1 MYTVYR
7 FERSESTMRS
17 SSVLRAAAAAS
28 LVLSFASGSSP
39 ALAQADAPGTRHLR
53 LDECVDLALRNNVE
67 VQSATEDVAASEA
80 SRAGSRGQI
89 GPRVRVDAYAH
100 YWDSPYNIPFGAA
113 AFPVRDQFEWN
124 ATLSATQPITGLF
137 AIFDAYKIKNLGVD
151 IANIRRE
158 TTRRET
164 AYRVVESYY
173 HVLQG
178 QRLVEVAAAS
188 VEQLQ
193 AQLKQS
199 NSFHTNGVVSQD
211 DVLRAQLAVANAQQ
225 RLIQMRSRISLE
237 QARLAV
243 LVGQPDL
250 TIDPQPIAAGA
261 EQRQPRQDA
270 VTLDQAQKTAET
282 QRVELV
288 EVDKRIEQSDKKV
301 KVAYLRLAPQVS
313 VVGAYIHNEGSQF
326 VQTNSA
332 YVGAQATWDVWDW
345 GTTAGG
351 ILEAKARARQAM
363 LARTKISDQIRLE
376 VRRAYLELTAA
387 SEAMVVAQASVAS
400 AEENFRLVRKRYDAS
415 AATSFDV
422 IDAEGLLTQS
432 RGQMQ
437 TAVYDQLVARA
448 ALRRAMGTTAALLA
462 RD

>member
-1 MYTVYR
+1 
-7 FERSESTMRS
+7 MRCS
-17 SSVLRAAAAAS
+17 SALRAAAAA
-28 LVLSFASGSSP
+28 LFVLSLESVASQ
-39 ALAQADAPGTRHLR
+39 ALAQDTPATPATTAARRMR

-67 VQSATEDVAASEA
+67 VQSAADDVAASEA
-80 SRAGSRGQI
+80 QRAGSRGLI
-89 GPRVRVDAYAH
+89 GPKIRVDAYAH
-100 YWDSPYNIPFGAA
+100 EWNSPFNIPFGGAS
-113 AFPVRDQFEWN
+113 FPVRDQFEWN
-124 ATLSATQPITGLF
+124 ATVSAIQPVSGLF
-137 AIFDAYKIKNLGVD
+137 AIFDAYKIRNLGVD

-158 TTRRET
+158 VTRRDT

-173 HVLQG
+173 HLVQG

-199 NSFHTNGVVSQD
+199 NSFHNNGVVSQD

-225 RLIQMRSRISLE
+225 RLIQMRARVSLE

-243 LVGQPDL
+243 LVGEPDV
-250 TIDPQPIAAGA
+250 TIDPQPIGA
-261 EQRQPRQDA
+261 DAPAQRDA
-270 VTLDQAQKTAET
+270 MTLDQAQKNADA
-282 QRVELV
+282 QRIELV
-288 EVDKRIEQSDKKV
+288 EVDKRIEQADKEV
-301 KVAYLRLAPQVS
+301 KVAYLKLAPQVS
-313 VVGAYIHNEGSQF
+313 IVGAYIHNEGSQF
-326 VQTNSA
+326 AQTNSA
-332 YVGAQATWDVWDW
+332 YVGAQASWDVWDW
-345 GTTAGG
+345 GTTTSG
-351 ILEAKARARQAM
+351 ISEAKARAHQAS
-363 LARTKISDQIRLE
+363 LGRTKISDQIRLE

-437 TAVYDQLVARA
+437 TALYDQLVARA
-448 ALRRAMGTTAALLA
+448 ALRRAMGTTADKLA
-462 RD
+462 RE

>member
-1 MYTVYR
+1 
-7 FERSESTMRS
+7 MRRL
-17 SSVLRAAAAAS
+17 SVVRAPAATAAVLVALS
-28 LVLSFASGSSP
+28 LDSVASP
-39 ALAQADAPGTRHLR
+39 ALAQGNTDPGNAASPGTPSARRMR

-67 VQSATEDVAASEA
+67 VQSATEEVAVSEA
-80 SRAGSRGQI
+80 QRAGSRGLI
-89 GPRVRVDAYAH
+89 GPKVRVDAYAH
-100 YWDSPYNIPFGAA
+100 EWDSPYNIPFGAA
-113 AFPVRDQFEWN
+113 SFPVRDQFEWN

-137 AIFDAYKIKNLGVD
+137 AIFDAYKVKSLGVD

-158 TTRRET
+158 MVRRDT
-164 AYRVVESYY
+164 AYRVIESYY
-173 HVLQG
+173 HLIQG

-225 RLIQMRSRISLE
+225 RLIQMRSRVSLE
-237 QARLAV
+237 QAKLAV
-243 LVGQPDL
+243 LVGQPDV
-250 TIDPQPIAAGA
+250 TIDPQPIGA
-261 EQRQPRQDA
+261 DQQAQRDA

-282 QRVELV
+282 QRIELV
-288 EVDKRIEQSDKKV
+288 EVDKRIEQTDKEV

-313 VVGAYIHNEGSQF
+313 IVGAYIHNEGSQF

-345 GTTAGG
+345 GTTTSG
-351 ILEAKARARQAM
+351 ISEAKARARQAT

-376 VRRAYLELTAA
+376 VRRAYLELTAS
-387 SEAMVVAQASVAS
+387 SEAMLVAQASVAS
-400 AEENFRLVRKRYDAS
+400 AEENFRLVKKRYDAS

-422 IDAEGLLTQS
+422 IDAEALLTQS

-437 TAVYDQLVARA
+437 TALYDQLVARA
-448 ALRRAMGTTAALLA
+448 ALRRAMGTTAEKLA
-462 RD
+462 RE

>member
-1 MYTVYR
+1 M
-7 FERSESTMRS
+7 
-17 SSVLRAAAAAS
+17 
-28 LVLSFASGSSP
+28 
-39 ALAQADAPGTRHLR
+39 R

-67 VQSATEDVAASEA
+67 VQSAAEEVAASEA
-80 SRAGSRGQI
+80 QRAGSRGQI

-113 AFPVRDQFEWN
+113 SFPVRDQFEWN
-124 ATLSATQPITGLF
+124 ATVSATQPITGLF
-137 AIFDAYKIKNLGVD
+137 AIFDAYKVKNLGVD

-158 TTRRET
+158 TARRET
-164 AYRVVESYY
+164 AFRVVESYY
-173 HVLQG
+173 HLIQG

-225 RLIQMRSRISLE
+225 RLIQMRARVSLE

-250 TIDPQPIAAGA
+250 TIDPQPIGAGA
-261 EQRQPRQDA
+261 EQQPRHDA
-270 VTLDQAQKTAET
+270 VSLDQAQKNAET
-282 QRVELV
+282 QRIELV
-288 EVDKRIEQSDKKV
+288 EVDKRIEQTEKEV
-301 KVAYLRLAPQVS
+301 KVAYLRLVPQVS

-345 GTTAGG
+345 GTNTSG
-351 ILEAKARARQAM
+351 ISESKARARQAT

-437 TAVYDQLVARA
+437 TALYDQLVARA

>member
-1 MYTVYR
+1 M
-7 FERSESTMRS
+7 
-17 SSVLRAAAAAS
+17 
-28 LVLSFASGSSP
+28 
-39 ALAQADAPGTRHLR
+39 R

-80 SRAGSRGQI
+80 QRTGSRGQI
-89 GPRVRVDAYAH
+89 GPRIRVDAYAH
-100 YWDSPYNIPFGAA
+100 EWDSKYNIPFGAA
-113 AFPVRDQFEWN
+113 SFPVRDQFEWN

-137 AIFDAYKIKNLGVD
+137 AIFDVYKIKNLGVD
-151 IANIRRE
+151 IASIRRE
-158 TTRRET
+158 VTRRDT

-173 HVLQG
+173 HLVQG

-199 NSFHTNGVVSQD
+199 NSFHNNGVVSQD

-225 RLIQMRSRISLE
+225 RLIQMRSRVSLE

-243 LVGQPDL
+243 LIGQPDVNV
-250 TIDPQPIAAGA
+250 DPQPIGAGA
-261 EQRQPRQDA
+261 EQPAQPAREA

-282 QRVELV
+282 QRIELV
-288 EVDKRIEQSDKKV
+288 EVDKRLEQADKEV

-332 YVGAQATWDVWDW
+332 YIGAQATWDVWDW
-345 GTTAGG
+345 GTTTSG
-351 ILEAKARARQAM
+351 ISEAKARARQAS
-363 LARTKISDQIRLE
+363 LGRTKISDQIRLE

-400 AEENFRLVRKRYDAS
+400 AEENFRLVKKRYDAS

-422 IDAEGLLTQS
+422 IDAEALLTQS

-437 TAVYDQLVARA
+437 TALYDQLVARA
-448 ALRRAMGTTAALLA
+448 ALRRAMGTTAEKLA